1 LTRQYDPIPSP
12 NTTNGLPNGT
22 FVAPYNGSNI
32 GTFLEPFGR
41 YDLLEYM
48 NNYWI
53 AFQQDN
59 PGFWGHEFSKHATCF
74 STFNVPC
81 YGPMYR
87 QHEEVVDFFETAIKY
102 YKRFPTFKWLEKANI
117 TPSNKTGYSYADI
130 RDTLFAN
137 HGGIPFIGCNGPRY
151 NATAAGK
158 GSLDNGYTALSEI
171 WYYEYVSLPKHDLI
185 SMENCH

>member
-12 NTTNGLPNGT
+12 NTTNALPNGT

-41 YDLLEYM
+41 RDLLDYM
-48 NNYWI
+48 NTYWI

-59 PGFWGHEFSKHATCF
+59 AGFWGHEFSKHATCF

-87 QHEEVVDFFETAIKY
+87 KHEEVVDFFETAVKY
-102 YKRFPTFKWLEKANI
+102 YKRFPTFEWLEDADI
-117 TPSNKTGYSYADI
+117 TPSNKTGYTYSTI
-130 RDTLFAN
+130 RDVLFEN
-137 HGGIPFIGCNGPRY
+137 HGGVPFIGCNGPRY
-151 NATAAGK
+151 NTTAAGK
-158 GSLDNGYTALSEI
+158 NSTDNGFTALSEV
-171 WYYEYVSLPKHDLI
+171 WYYEYVSHTLPRVTNGYRD
-185 SMENCH
+185 